1 MLVPFEKT
9 NDERIKIYST
19 VRSASYTRS
28 CSYQHCYLLHIAD
41 AKIRN
46 VLSAAIVEFHE
57 GDLLFKLK
65 EKWWKTRNPPDAAA
79 LEKCHIYSNASSGS
93 SNSEMGLSSVGGVFI
108 VLFVGCLAGTII
120 GIGEFVWE
128 LQKIPYGERESIL
141 AEMFHACKLV
151 VTCRG
156 RKFSPVPQSLE
167 VSSLGGDTTLRSAT
181 QSPTRS

>member
-128 LQKIPYGERESIL
+128 LQKIPYGERVSKPRYFFGKIRLQTVSLSLL
-141 AEMFHACKLV
+141 ADCAILV
-151 VTCRG
+151 VDGVFVVFFIC
-156 RKFSPVPQSLE
+156 FSVP
-167 VSSLGGDTTLRSAT
+167 
-181 QSPTRS
+181 P